1 MDLAAAE
8 MKQFGRLDDAQP
20 TLTDLLDGFKPMQL
34 FLRQGDQTR
43 HDGSAKPGR

>member
-1 MDLAAAE
+1 
-8 MKQFGRLDDAQP
+8 MKQLGSLRNSQP

-34 FLRQGDQTR
+34 FLRPGNQTR